1 MYVVGVGVVVV
12 DVASAA
18 AENEADW
25 KGFVKVD
32 SETVVVVQP
41 TSLSPPPLSIV
52 GCYNHFGFV
61 KGLNT
66 SISLSP
72 RDLSPLVLFG
82 LLFH

>member
-52 GCYNHFGFV
+52 GCYNHVGYV
-61 KGLNT
+61 NT
-66 SISLSP
+66 LISLSP